1 MFVTLAEGTE
11 NSLINGGSFEAIDDN
26 NIDGAVFSKQDLSIS
41 GGSFEIA
48 TAWTPTAASR

>member
-11 NSLINGGSFEAIDDN
+11 NSLINGGSFAIDSAD
-26 NIDGAVFSKQDLSIS
+26 DGLHTNSDMYIT